1 MIPALVCLARP
12 ERVGPVVMERDTPE
26 NADAA
31 QLPAPP
37 QETGE
42 RCPECGG
49 TGRRDG
55 GECPACE
62 GTGNVMHGLGG
73 G

>member
-1 MIPALVCLARP
+1 
-12 ERVGPVVMERDTPE
+12 MERDTPE

-31 QLPAPP
+31 ESPAPP